1 MAEGAAIAAQTTA
14 VTMARNM
21 LRPNPFYDKAI
32 VMKRRV
38 ISGTIVIAGLIVLWC
53 CSPEPPLAIEKVTD
67 NLFVITG
74 GDAGNTAVFVRAEG
88 VVLVDTK
95 VAGSGQRILDLVR
108 TVTDRPITHILNTHT
123 HFDHVGSN
131 AFFAHSVEVV
141 AHENTAGQMKEMD
154 EFSDAAN
161 KHGLPDRTFKDTL
174 TLFPGADAI
183 ELHYFGAAHTN
194 GDAFIVFRSAGVMH
208 AGDTFP
214 GLNVVARN
222 GGSAEEYPKTMSRAA
237 AGITGVHTVIPGHGE
252 VATWQAFVDN
262 ARALGRPR

>member
-1 MAEGAAIAAQTTA
+1 
-14 VTMARNM
+14 
-21 LRPNPFYDKAI
+21 
-32 VMKRRV
+32 MKRFA
-38 ISGTIVIAGLIVLWC
+38 IPGTIVVVGLILAWA
-53 CSPEPPLAIEKVTD
+53 CSPEPALRIDKAAD

-95 VAGSGQRILDLVR
+95 VAGSGQGILDLVR

-131 AFFAHSVEVV
+131 AFFPPHIEVV

-154 EFSDAAN
+154 EFSDPAN
-161 KHGLPDRTFKDTL
+161 RHGLPDRTFTDTL
-174 TLFPGADAI
+174 ALFAGPDAI
-183 ELHYFGAAHTN
+183 DLHYFGAAHTN

-214 GLNVVARN
+214 GVNVVARN
-222 GGSAEEYPKTMSRAA
+222 GGSEAEYPNTMSRAA
-237 AGITGVHTVIPGHGE
+237 GSITGVHTVIPGHGTMM
-252 VATWQAFVDN
+252 TWQSFVGN
-262 ARALGRPR
+262 ARTLSRGR

>member
-1 MAEGAAIAAQTTA
+1 MT
-14 VTMARNM
+14 RS
-21 LRPNPFYDKAI
+21 
-32 VMKRRV
+32 V
-38 ISGTIVIAGLIVLWC
+38 IPGTIVIVGLIVAWC
-53 CSPEPPLAIEKVTD
+53 CSPEPAPAIEKVSD

-88 VVLVDTK
+88 VVLVDTR

-131 AFFAHSVEVV
+131 AFFAPQVEVV
-141 AHENTAGQMKEMD
+141 AHENTAGQMTEMA
-154 EFSDAAN
+154 EFRDDAT
-161 KHGLPDRTFKDTL
+161 KHGLPDLTFKDRL

-183 ELHYFGAAHTN
+183 DLYYFGAAHTN

-214 GLNVVARN
+214 GFNVVASN
-222 GGSAEEYPKTMSRAA
+222 GGSADEYPKTMGRAA
-237 AGITGVHTVIPGHGE
+237 AGITGVHTVIPGHGT
-252 VATWQAFVDN
+252 VATWQSFVDN
-262 ARALGRPR
+262 SRTLSGKR

>member
-1 MAEGAAIAAQTTA
+1 MTRA
-14 VTMARNM
+14 
-21 LRPNPFYDKAI
+21 
-32 VMKRRV
+32 V
-38 ISGTIVIAGLIVLWC
+38 ISGTVVVVGLILVWC
-53 CSPEPPLAIEKVTD
+53 CSPAPDFSIEKVSD
-67 NLFVITG
+67 NLYVVSG
-74 GDAGNTAVFVRAEG
+74 GDAGNTAVLVRAER

-108 TVTDRPITHILNTHT
+108 TVTDRPVTHIINTHT

-131 AFFAHSVEVV
+131 AFFAPSVEVV
-141 AHENTAGQMKEMD
+141 AHENTAGQMQEMD

-161 KHGLPDRTFKDTL
+161 RHGLPDRTFKDTL

-214 GLNVVARN
+214 GLNVVTRN
-222 GGSAEEYPKTMSRAA
+222 GGSAEEYPRTMSRAA
-237 AGITGVHTVIPGHGE
+237 AGIAGVHTVIPGHGA
-252 VATWQAFVDN
+252 VATWQSFVDN
-262 ARALGRPR
+262 ARTLGGPR